1 MAEHCRHRLPAGL
14 TPRLLT
20 REQAALYCGGVSVN
34 HFLEHV
40 AKVVRPIKMGRRDLW
55 DIVALDRYLDER
67 SSITTTGTAA
77 SGIDGWLDR
86 LK

>member
-1 MAEHCRHRLPAGL
+1 MGERCCHRLPVGL

-34 HFLEHV
+34 HFLDHV
-40 AKVVRPIKMGRRDLW
+40 AKAVPPIRMGRRELW
-55 DIVALDRYLDER
+55 DIRALDRYLDGQ
-67 SSITTTGTAA
+67 SGIIAA
-77 SGIDGWLDR
+77 APAIDGWLDR